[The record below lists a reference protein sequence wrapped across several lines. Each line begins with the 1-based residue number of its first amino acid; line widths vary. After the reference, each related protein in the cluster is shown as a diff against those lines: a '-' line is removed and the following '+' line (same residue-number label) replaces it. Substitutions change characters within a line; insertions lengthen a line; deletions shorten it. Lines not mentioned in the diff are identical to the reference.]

1 MKTVAIVAKYNEQ
14 VTNLKK
20 LLKEKGLVYDS
31 KNPDFIISLG
41 GDGTFLVAERK
52 FPGIPKMLIRHSKI
66 CNKCLNKNK
75 ENLLDLI
82 KNNKFKITE
91 HSKIE
96 GKVKNKKFIAIN
108 DIVVRNKFANK
119 ALRFEISI
127 DGKKLKEEII
137 GDGIVVSTVFG
148 STGYFKSITRK
159 TFKKG
164 IGLVFNNSMKY
175 LKPLILKDKQK
186 IKLTVTR
193 GVAEVAYDNEPQIL
207 YLSEGETVEVKKN
220 KGIAKTIE
228 IKGLEWITIKN
239 Q

>member
-1 MKTVAIVAKYNEQ
+1 MN
-14 VTNLKK
+14 
-20 LLKEKGLVYDS
+20 
-31 KNPDFIISLG
+31 
-41 GDGTFLVAERK
+41 
-52 FPGIPKMLIRHSKI
+52 SKI